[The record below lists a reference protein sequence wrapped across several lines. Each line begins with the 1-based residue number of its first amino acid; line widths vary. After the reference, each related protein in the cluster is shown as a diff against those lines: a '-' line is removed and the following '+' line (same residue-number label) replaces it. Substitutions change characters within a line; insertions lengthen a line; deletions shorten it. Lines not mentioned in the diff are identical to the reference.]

1 LNASLRGASLA
12 KSGLAGFHWC
22 SKESLH
28 KPGFSKVDTGFG
40 IKTLL
45 KRRNPSSHSL
55 AKPGMSAWGAFQ
67 KSGSRF
73 SARKRDQITTESYF
87 LAQ

>member
-28 KPGFSKVDTGFG
+28 KQGFSKVDTGFG
-40 IKTLL
+40 IKTSAQT
-45 KRRNPSSHSL
+45 KESKQPFVGEARNVCL
-55 AKPGMSAWGAFQ
+55 G
-67 KSGSRF
+67 RF
-73 SARKRDQITTESYF
+73 PEKWQPVFCEKARPNND
-87 LAQ
+87 